1 MRQNGRRARK
11 RVRTVT
17 EAIIV
22 SIITGLLTLA
32 GVIVSNTRSD
42 AIQNERIEQLRDEVR
57 RHNQLIDRTYRL
69 EERAALTDAELN
81 RVNHRLEELERGE

>member
-1 MRQNGRRARK
+1 MRQNGPRPRK
-11 RVRTVT
+11 RVRAVT

-22 SIITGLLTLA
+22 SIITGVLTLA
-32 GVIVSNTRSD
+32 GVIISNSRSD

-81 RVNHRLEELERGE
+81 RVNHRLDELERGE